1 MTDLKKVDK
10 SLKNL
15 SLVEFISVL
24 DLESSDTDS
33 TVSTAS
39 TASSTR
45 SHSEFPSLS
54 YCKKHPTSAIRY
66 YCHICKVA
74 LCDKCWLT
82 EHDEDDNRKQHD
94 VGHIKVNIQP
104 QKEIQTRIVEN
115 RKDCQQFAQNLE
127 KSWKAIVGQA
137 QEAVKMQNDVLKAT
151 TANQLEQKSSK
162 VRSLIQNHITD
173 VRKFKEN
180 ILNELEELERQQRGI
195 FGDAVDYDIDR
206 LSICSSS
213 TLDGGDFSRG
223 ESPVSEGSSEGAV
236 GGVNDGQDGPVQVNE
251 KVASKRGQ
259 KRELVRV
266 TQSAI
271 GDEKFGS
278 ILRAV
283 YISATKEMIIFTF
296 SGEITVFSP
305 SVPNGKFEK
314 KKKMQLKESNKE
326 YLSDIA
332 LDSNNCLYGVIKN
345 RKRQISRVALLDITD
360 NEMIKDRNELLDTEG
375 LLNEQ
380 RVYCGL
386 CSVGEIVAVVVY
398 DGRKEEPE
406 EWEFSSVTLY
416 RSLIRQQ
423 TVLLNIRTN
432 VQCIFTRVAF
442 VNENTLLLNC
452 DWDETKLA
460 VVSLPQQQTT
470 ANTELRA
477 TTSAQSST
485 STSNSS
491 HQLRPK
497 SIKYIDL
504 YGVHQLCS
512 LVWLPSEECVSP
524 ETADGFLFASNVR
537 YSLVY
542 KMNFEK
548 DMSEVAEGEKKR
560 IDPIE
565 EIGSVYDTVIWCSI
579 DSSTLFAS
587 TKLIEGKPKLLH
599 LEYKTH

>member
-1 MTDLKKVDK
+1 MTDLKKVGK
-10 SLKNL
+10 SLNNL
-15 SLVEFISVL
+15 SLLEFISVL
-24 DLESSDTDS
+24 ERPN
-33 TVSTAS
+33 TAS
-39 TASSTR
+39 TVASSIR
-45 SHSEFPSLS
+45 SHYEFASVV
-54 YCKKHPTSAIRY
+54 YCEKHPTSTIRY
-66 YCHICKVA
+66 YCHICKVE

-104 QKEIQTRIVEN
+104 QKEIQTRVVEN
-115 RKDCQQFAQNLE
+115 RKDCQKLARILE
-127 KSWKAIVGQA
+127 DWKAIVRQA
-137 QEAVKMQNDVLKAT
+137 QEAENMQKDVLKAT

-173 VRKFKEN
+173 VRKFKET
-180 ILNELEELERQQRGI
+180 ILNQLEELEKQQRGI
-195 FGDAVDYDIDR
+195 FGDVIDSDVDR

-223 ESPVSEGSSEGAV
+223 ESPVSEDSSEGAV
-236 GGVNDGQDGPVQVNE
+236 GGGSDGQDGPVQVNE
-251 KVASKRGQ
+251 KMASKRGQ

-266 TQSAI
+266 TQSDI
-271 GDEKFGS
+271 GDEKFDV

-283 YISATKEMIIFTF
+283 YNSATKEIIILADCF
-296 SGEITVFSP
+296 EITVFSP
-305 SVPNGKFEK
+305 SGPHGKFEK
-314 KKKMQLKESNKE
+314 KKKMKLNESNEK
-326 YLSDIA
+326 YLWDIA
-332 LDSNNCLYGVIKN
+332 LYSNNCLYGVIGNTKSN
-345 RKRQISRVALLDITD
+345 INRVALLD
-360 NEMIKDRNELLDTEG
+360 NKMIKERKLLDTEG
-375 LLNEQ
+375 LLNGQ
-380 RVYCGL
+380 GVDWIL

-398 DGRKEEPE
+398 DKRKEER

-423 TVLLNIRTN
+423 TVLLNIRSILPWNFKTF
-432 VQCIFTRVAF
+432 VF

-452 DWDETKLA
+452 DRRGSQLA

-504 YGVHQLCS
+504 SGTNCLIS

-524 ETADGFLFASNVR
+524 ETAEGYLFASDLL
-537 YSLVY
+537 YSSVY
-542 KMNFEK
+542 KINFEK
-548 DMSEVAEGEKKR
+548 VMSEVAEGEKKR

-565 EIGSVYDTVIWCSI
+565 EIGQVDDTVIHCSI

-587 TKLIEGKPKLLH
+587 TKYLEGKPNLLH

>member
-1 MTDLKKVDK
+1 MTDLKKVGK
-10 SLKNL
+10 SLNNL
-15 SLVEFISVL
+15 SLLEFISL
-24 DLESSDTDS
+24 LERPN
-33 TVSTAS
+33 TAS
-39 TASSTR
+39 TVASSIR
-45 SHSEFPSLS
+45 SHYEFASIV
-54 YCKKHPTSAIRY
+54 YCEKHPTSTIRY
-66 YCHICKVA
+66 YCHICKVE

-104 QKEIQTRIVEN
+104 QKEIQTRVVEN
-115 RKDCQQFAQNLE
+115 RKDCQKLARILE
-127 KSWKAIVGQA
+127 DWTAIVRQA
-137 QEAVKMQNDVLKAT
+137 QEAENMQKDVLKAT

-162 VRSLIQNHITD
+162 VRSFVQNHITD

-223 ESPVSEGSSEGAV
+223 KSPVSEDSSEGAV
-236 GGVNDGQDGPVQVNE
+236 GGGSDGQVSPVQGNE

-271 GDEKFGS
+271 GDEKFGY

-283 YISATKEMIIFTF
+283 YNSATKEVIIFHH

-314 KKKMQLKESNKE
+314 KKQMKLKESNKE
-326 YLSDIA
+326 YLWDIA

-345 RKRQISRVALLDITD
+345 RKRQMSRVALLDITD
-360 NEMIKDRNELLDTEG
+360 NEMIKERNELLDTEG
-375 LLNEQ
+375 LLNGQ
-380 RVYCGL
+380 RVHWSL

-406 EWEFSSVTLY
+406 EWEINNVTLY

-423 TVLLNIRTN
+423 TVLLNIRSILPVVFKTF
-432 VQCIFTRVAF
+432 VF

-452 DWDETKLA
+452 ALSESKIA

-477 TTSAQSST
+477 KTSAQSST

-504 YGVHQLCS
+504 FGMDCLIP
-512 LVWLPSEECVSP
+512 LVWLPSGECVSP
-524 ETADGFLFASNVR
+524 ETAEGYLFASN
-537 YSLVY
+537 SLHSFVY

-565 EIGSVYDTVIWCSI
+565 EKGKVYDTVIWCSI

-587 TKLIEGKPKLLH
+587 TKLDGKPKLLH

>member
-104 QKEIQTRIVEN
+104 QKEIQTRIVKN
-115 RKDCQQFAQNLE
+115 RNDCQQLAKNLE

-162 VRSLIQNHITD
+162 VRSLIQNHIAD

-180 ILNELEELERQQRGI
+180 ILNELEELEKQQRGI
-195 FGDAVDYDIDR
+195 FGDVIDSDVDR

-213 TLDGGDFSRG
+213 TLDGGDFSRA
-223 ESPVSEGSSEGAV
+223 ESTVSEGSSEGAV
-236 GGVNDGQDGPVQVNE
+236 GGVSDGQDGPVQVNE

-271 GDEKFGS
+271 GDEKFDS

-283 YISATKEMIIFTF
+283 YISATKEVITF
-296 SGEITVFSP
+296 HSSFEITVFSP

-326 YLSDIA
+326 RSWDIA
-332 LDSNNCLYGVIKN
+332 VDSNNCLYGVIENKESKIN
-345 RKRQISRVALLDITD
+345 RVALLDITD
-360 NEMIKDRNELLDTEG
+360 NKMIKERKLLDTEG
-375 LLNEQ
+375 LLNGED
-380 RVYCGL
+380 VLWSL

-398 DGRKEEPE
+398 DKRKAEYEER
-406 EWEFSSVTLY
+406 EFSSVTLY

-423 TVLLNIRTN
+423 TVLLNIRSNLIVVFKTF
-432 VQCIFTRVAF
+432 VF
-442 VNENTLLLNC
+442 VNENTLLLSG
-452 DWDETKLA
+452 DWRETKLA

-477 TTSAQSST
+477 KTSAQSST
-485 STSNSS
+485 SASNSS

-504 YGVHQLCS
+504 YGVRCLCS

-524 ETADGFLFASNVR
+524 ETAEGYLFASNAR
-537 YSLVY
+537 FSLVY
-542 KMNFEK
+542 KINFEK

-565 EIGSVYDTVIWCSI
+565 EIGEVNDTIILCSI

-587 TKLIEGKPKLLH
+587 TEYPEGKPKLLH
-599 LEYKTH
+599 LEYNTP